1 MTCAETMVRSRRGF
15 LGASLA
21 APLAAAGCDS
31 FSGLLTAPADI
42 EILEW
47 SLARRGQALALTGR
61 LRNLQ
66 PRNLRQVVVEAVFF
80 DTDGTYLGSV
90 TARTP
95 GMSLPAG
102 AVAQFEGVRPF
113 DDRMH
118 QPDMLFRQADG
129 TRLVARMAADGRSSS
144 A

>member
-1 MTCAETMVRSRRGF
+1 MVRSRRVF

-42 EILEW
+42 EIIEW

-66 PRNLRQVVVEAVFF
+66 PRNLRQVIVEAVFF
-80 DTDGTYLGSV
+80 DDSGGYIGSV

-95 GMSLPAG
+95 GTSLPAG
-102 AVAQFEGVRPF
+102 AVAAFEGIRPY
-113 DDRMH
+113 DARMH
-118 QPDMLFRQADG
+118 QPQMLFRQADG
-129 TRLVARMAADGRSSS
+129 TRLIAKVGGEDG
-144 A
+144 